1 MEKKLDLRVQKTY
14 HALTSTFLQML
25 SEMPFEQI
33 TINELCDRAMVRRA
47 TFYKH
52 FTGKYDFFLF
62 FAQQIREELDAE
74 NTALRQTADPLEF
87 YLSVLRSLI
96 RFLKDNEAMVHHML
110 KSAALLPVLDMLTDL
125 IYDCFREHLLEDT
138 ARGYRFPASLDIVA
152 SFYAGGLVRTLR
164 GWLTQEP
171 HRSEEALLSEIEAL
185 LRSFQP
191 VPTGTPATTATAQ
204 P

>member
-14 HALTSTFLQML
+14 RALTDTFLQML

-62 FAQQIREELDAE
+62 FAQQIRAELDAE
-74 NTALRQTADPLEF
+74 NDALRQTADPPEF
-87 YLSVLRSLI
+87 HLSVLRSLI
-96 RFLKDNEAMVHHML
+96 RFLKNNEAVVRHML
-110 KSAALLPVLDMLTDL
+110 KSAALLPILDMLTDL
-125 IYDCFREHLLEDT
+125 IYDCFREHLLEDA
-138 ARGYRFPASLDIVA
+138 ARGYRFPVSVDIVA

-164 GWLTQEP
+164 GWMTQDP
-171 HRSEEALLSEIEAL
+171 QRSEETLLAEIETL
-185 LRSFQP
+185 LRSFHP
-191 VPTGTPATTATAQ
+191 TLTGTA
-204 P
+204 